1 MLKEQKCH
9 QSFPTFFTISG
20 EEWPEKKL
28 QQLEA
33 SAIPGPKKNVG
44 ILFEMGVVPSREMV
58 KIGDS

>member
-9 QSFPTFFTISG
+9 QSFLTFSTISG

-33 SAIPGPKKNVG
+33 SAIPGPKKS
-44 ILFEMGVVPSREMV
+44 FEFCLKWEWSPAGRW
-58 KIGDS
+58 